1 MTMASIQ
8 RVVRHFKTHTTDLVK
23 KLSHPSYTW
32 EIAGANPVVG
42 IGGLRDQQAEI
53 DRIQA
58 ALKVRT
64 DVEDALWDAVKQ
76 LVLIALFIRS
86 LLTKQVQPK

>member
-1 MTMASIQ
+1 MASIQ

-42 IGGLRDQQAEI
+42 IGVNTVSQETG
-53 DRIQA
+53 
-58 ALKVRT
+58 K
-64 DVEDALWDAVKQ
+64 
-76 LVLIALFIRS
+76 
-86 LLTKQVQPK
+86 